1 MPRGR
6 GLPYGVGAMTSA
18 APAAHVVAET
28 EIVLRDGST
37 LHVRPSTPED
47 VPRLQAFLASLSDE
61 SRWFRFFSGGVN
73 LDAAARSAAAP
84 ADGLSLLALRGPEG
98 TVVGHGTYL
107 GGPPGR
113 AEVAFA
119 VADAWHGH
127 GIATVLLAHLA
138 HAASTA
144 GIGTFT
150 ASVLPANHRML
161 EVFHDSGFP
170 VSARRSQGAIEIEL
184 PTSLSRDARRR
195 FEERQRDADVAAVAH
210 VLRPSS
216 VAVIGASRRPGTV
229 GGEVARNLLAAGFS
243 GPLHLVNARGGEVAG
258 RPTVAT
264 IADVEGDVELAV
276 IAVPANAVVDVAR
289 GCAAKG
295 VRALVVL
302 TAGFAEVGPEGRVRQ
317 DELLAVC
324 RAAGMRLVGPNC
336 LGVANTRPETALNA
350 TFAPGTPTPGSVAFA
365 SQSGAFG
372 IAAIDEAAARGIGLS
387 SFVSMGDKADLSGND
402 FLEYWEQ
409 DPDTSVLLLY
419 LESFGNPRRFGR
431 IARRI
436 TTTKPIVAVKS
447 GRSAAGRRAASS
459 HTGALLAA
467 SDATV
472 DALFAHAGVLR
483 AETVGE
489 MFDVAGLLAR
499 QPLPTGDRVAVLTN
513 AGGPAIVCADA
524 CEAAGLRIEALSD
537 ATRAKLAKGLPAEA
551 STANPVDMIAAATAD
566 QYERSLRILLDD
578 DAVDAVVT
586 LFVRP
591 LAARAA
597 EVARGIAAAA
607 EGADRPVLAVWLGA
621 DTPAAADTGAVPR
634 FTTPEEAV
642 RALAHAVRHARRRAA
657 PPDPPF
663 EPTDADTA
671 TAATIVAE
679 GLGRGGGWLPP
690 GDVERLLRCWGIPVV
705 ASRLVASAHA
715 AGRAAADLGGPVA
728 LKAVAPGLVH
738 KSDAGAVR
746 LGLVGPTAVTRIA
759 REIVRRLKEA
769 GTPVEGFHVQR
780 MAPAGT
786 ELIVGAVG
794 DPAFG
799 PLVACGAGG
808 VAVELLGDVQ
818 VRLAPLGPREA
829 DGMLRDLRTFPLLD
843 GYRGRPRADLGS
855 LRDLVMRVGALAA
868 THPAVAELDLNPVIA
883 TPDGALV
890 VDARVRL
897 EAPSPAAPFPS
908 INV

>member
-1 MPRGR
+1 
-6 GLPYGVGAMTSA
+6 MTTA
-18 APAAHVVAET
+18 AIAVPAVPAALPIPESD
-28 EIVLRDGST
+28 IVLRDGST
-37 LHVRPSTPED
+37 VHVRASTTED
-47 VPRLQAFLASLSDE
+47 VPRLRDFLGSLSDE

-73 LDAAARSAAAP
+73 LDAAARGAANP
-84 ADGLSLLALRGPEG
+84 EGLSLVALRGSEG
-98 TVVGHGTYL
+98 AVIGHGVYIREPS
-107 GGPPGR
+107 GH

-119 VADAWHGH
+119 VADAWHAH

-138 HAASTA
+138 HAACA
-144 GIGTFT
+144 EGIETFT
-150 ASVLPANHRML
+150 ATVLAENYRML
-161 EVFHDSGFP
+161 RVFRDSGFP
-170 VSARRSQGAIEIEL
+170 VTTRRSEGSIEIEL
-184 PTSLSRDARRR
+184 PTSLSTDARAR
-195 FEERQRDADVAAVAH
+195 FEERQREADVAAVAH

-243 GPLHLVNARGGEVAG
+243 GPLHLVNARGGEVEG
-258 RPTVAT
+258 QPTVAT

-276 IAVPANAVVDVAR
+276 IAVPSHAVIGAAR
-289 GCAAKG
+289 ECAAKG

-302 TAGFAEVGPEGRVRQ
+302 TAGFSEVGAEGRALQ
-317 DELLAVC
+317 DELLGVC

-336 LGVANTRPETALNA
+336 LGVANPRPGVSLNA
-350 TFAPGTPTPGSVAFA
+350 TFAPGVPAPGVVGFA

-372 IAAIDEAAARGIGLS
+372 IAAIDEAVARGIGLS

-402 FLEYWEQ
+402 FLEYWEN

-436 TTTKPIVAVKS
+436 TRTKPIVAVKS
-447 GRSAAGRRAASS
+447 GRTAAGRRAASS

-467 SDATV
+467 SDVTV

-499 QPLPTGDRVAVLTN
+499 QPLPRGDRVAVLTN
-513 AGGPAIVCADA
+513 AGGPGIVCVDA
-524 CEAAGLRIEALSD
+524 CEASGLRVEPLSEA
-537 ATRAKLAKGLPAEA
+537 TQAKLAEALPAEA
-551 STANPVDMIAAATAD
+551 AVANPVDMIAAATAE
-566 QYERSLRILLDD
+566 QYQRSLRILLED

-586 LFVRP
+586 IFVRP

-597 EVARGIAAAA
+597 DVARAIATAA

-621 DTPAAADTGAVPR
+621 DTPEAADTGAVPR
-634 FTTPEEAV
+634 FSTPEEAV
-642 RALAHAVRHARRRAA
+642 RALAHAVRHASHKAA

-663 EPTDADTA
+663 EPADADTA

-679 GLGRGGGWLPP
+679 GLGRGGGWLPTE
-690 GDVERLLRCWGIPVV
+690 DVERLLRCWGIDMV
-705 ASRLVASAHA
+705 ASRLVSSAHA
-715 AGRAAADLGGPVA
+715 AGHAAAELGGPVA
-728 LKAVAPGLVH
+728 VKAVATGLVH
-738 KSDAGAVR
+738 KSDAGAVV
-746 LGLVGPTAVTRIA
+746 LGLTGPTAVMHAA
-759 REIVRRLKEA
+759 RTMARRLKEA
-769 GTPVEGFHVQR
+769 GTLVEGFHVQR
-780 MAPAGT
+780 MAPEGT

-818 VRLAPLGPREA
+818 VRLAPLGMREA

-843 GYRGRPRADLGS
+843 GFRGRVPADIDS
-855 LRDLVMRVGALAA
+855 VRDLVLRVGALAA

-883 TPDGALV
+883 TADGALV

-897 EAPSPAAPFPS
+897 EAPGPAAPFPS
-908 INV
+908 LNV

>member
-1 MPRGR
+1 MI
-6 GLPYGVGAMTSA
+6 TA
-18 APAAHVVAET
+18 APPVQAVPET
-28 EIVLRDGST
+28 DIVLRDGT
-37 LHVRPSTPED
+37 TVHVRPTTAED
-47 VPRLQAFLASLSDE
+47 EPRLRIFLSSLSEE
-61 SRWFRFFSGGVN
+61 SRWFRYFSCGVD
-73 LDAAARSAAAP
+73 LDWAARNAATP
-84 ADGLSLLALRGPEG
+84 ADGLSLVALRGPEG
-98 TVVGHGTYL
+98 TVVGHGTYIAGL
-107 GGPPGR
+107 PGR

-138 HAASTA
+138 QSASA
-144 GIGTFT
+144 EGIGTFT
-150 ASVLPANHRML
+150 AIVLASNYRML
-161 EVFHDSGFP
+161 QVFHDSGFL
-170 VSARRSQGAIEIEL
+170 VSARHSANAIEIEF
-184 PTSLSRDARRR
+184 PTSLSGDARHR
-195 FEERQRDADVAAVAH
+195 FEERQRAADIAAVAH
-210 VLRPSS
+210 VLRPGS

-229 GGEVARNLLAAGFS
+229 GGEVVRNLLAGGFS
-243 GPLHLVNARGGEVAG
+243 GPLHLVNARGAEVAG
-258 RPTVAT
+258 RPTVRAV
-264 IADVEGDVELAV
+264 ADVEGDVELAI
-276 IAVPANAVVDVAR
+276 IAVPAAAVVETAR
-289 GCAAKG
+289 ECAAKG

-302 TAGFAEVGPEGRVRQ
+302 TAGFAEVGPDGRARQ

-324 RAAGMRLVGPNC
+324 RGAGMRMVGPNC
-336 LGVANTRPETALNA
+336 LGVANLHHQSVLNA
-350 TFAPGTPTPGSVAFA
+350 TFAPGTPIPGRVAFA

-372 IAAIDEAAARGIGLS
+372 ITAIDEAAARGIGLS

-436 TTTKPIVAVKS
+436 TKDKPIVAVKS
-447 GRSAAGRRAASS
+447 GRTTAGHRAASS

-467 SDATV
+467 SDVTV

-499 QPLPTGDRVAVLTN
+499 QPLPHGDRVAVLTN
-513 AGGPAIVCADA
+513 AGGPAILCADA
-524 CEAAGLRIEALSD
+524 CEAAGLRIETLSVG
-537 ATRAKLAKGLPAEA
+537 TRARLAEVLPSEA
-551 STANPVDMIAAATAD
+551 STANPVDMIASASAD
-566 QYERSLRILLDD
+566 HYERSLRILLDD

-586 LFVRP
+586 IFVRP

-597 EVARGIAAAA
+597 DVARGIAAAA

-621 DTPAAADTGAVPR
+621 DTPAASDTGVIPR

-642 RALAHAVRHARRRAA
+642 RALAHAVRHARRRSA

-663 EPTDADTA
+663 EPADGDTA

-679 GLGRGGGWLPP
+679 GLAQGGGWQTP

-705 ASRLVASAHA
+705 VSRIVPSAQA
-715 AGRAAADLGGPVA
+715 AGRAAAELGGPVA

-746 LGLVGPTAVTRIA
+746 LGLDGPIAVTDA
-759 REIVRRLKEA
+759 ADEMARRLETA
-769 GTPVEGFHVQR
+769 GAPVTGFHVQR
-780 MAPAGT
+780 MAPTGT
-786 ELIVGAVG
+786 ELIVGAVR

-818 VRLAPLGPREA
+818 VRLAPLGTREA
-829 DGMLRDLRTFPLLD
+829 DGMLRALKTFPLLD
-843 GYRGRPRADLGS
+843 GYRGRPKADVAS
-855 LRDLVMRVGALAA
+855 VRDLVLRVGALAA

-883 TPDGALV
+883 TPEGALV

-897 EAPSPAAPFPS
+897 EAPGRTPAFPS
-908 INV
+908 LGA